1 MKRVN
6 ISSLDFKYVDEDPE
20 GFRSGMARFGPDLGA
35 KNTGS
40 TVYELPPG
48 QALCPYHY
56 EYAEE
61 EWVLVLEG
69 KPTLKDPEG
78 EHELGQW
85 DLVFFTTGPDGAH
98 KLTNE
103 TEDPVRLL
111 MYSDLKYPA
120 ATVYPDSDKVA
131 VWTGNKDDDGVFRR
145 ETKVEYFDREG

>member
-6 ISSLDFKYVDEDPE
+6 IAELDFKYVDEDPE

-40 TVYELPPG
+40 SVYELPPG

-69 KPTLKDPEG
+69 KPTLKDPDG
-78 EHELGQW
+78 EHELSHW
-85 DLVFFTTGPDGAH
+85 DLVFFTNGPDGAH
-98 KLTNE
+98 KLTNDTDE
-103 TEDPVRLL
+103 TVRLL

-131 VWTGNKDDDGVFRR
+131 VWTGNKEDDGIFRR